1 MNKRRRAR
9 WLYFCV
15 IIILVGCLSL
25 ARCRLVRPAE
35 AFDQPTGVPGT
46 SSDPLLSV
54 SSLRV
59 YLAQLFQT
67 QNQQLDSLQARLDLA
82 SQELEK
88 IQSPSGR

>member
-1 MNKRRRAR
+1 
-9 WLYFCV
+9 
-15 IIILVGCLSL
+15 
-25 ARCRLVRPAE
+25 
-35 AFDQPTGVPGT
+35 
-46 SSDPLLSV
+46 
-54 SSLRV
+54 V